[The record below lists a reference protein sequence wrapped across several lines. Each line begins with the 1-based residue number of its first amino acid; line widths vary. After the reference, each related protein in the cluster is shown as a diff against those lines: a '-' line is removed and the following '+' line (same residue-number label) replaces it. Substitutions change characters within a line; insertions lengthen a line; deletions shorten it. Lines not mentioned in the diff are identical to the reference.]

1 MDMENNEIVRTGPF
15 MEVDG
20 VPTVGLEDQ
29 RRRLKSLDSTVSLIG
44 LEDKRRR
51 LKSLDSAVFLMVS
64 LKMFSRNWGQK
75 VTFEKG
81 EVSRWQL

>member
-20 VPTVGLEDQ
+20 VTTV
-29 RRRLKSLDSTVSLIG
+29 G

-51 LKSLDSAVFLMVS
+51 LKSLDSAEGSKARDNV
-64 LKMFSRNWGQK
+64 
-75 VTFEKG
+75 
-81 EVSRWQL
+81 